1 MKIVKKALLSAILV
15 SMIIWMFSSIPGY
28 LEHRAAMA
36 KWAPEKAGIEAAK
49 DIASGSVKIYLHGSF
64 AAYAVGVDEQFM
76 PLIKGLPREDAG
88 VGCVIDD
95 LGVFEA
101 QREYA
106 TRYNK
111 FIVEHMQSRSEK
123 NG

>member
-1 MKIVKKALLSAILV
+1 
-15 SMIIWMFSSIPGY
+15 
-28 LEHRAAMA
+28 MA